1 MSVHQVE
8 YTPKQIRELL
18 YMIDVGNRSKVS
30 QKGGSGLSRRV
41 STFGLVGKSGGMGV
55 ILAKMFY
62 FEVQCMMGIT
72 QD

>member
-8 YTPKQIRELL
+8 YSPKQIRELL
-18 YMIDVGNRSKVS
+18 YMIDVGNRSKVN

-41 STFGLVGKSGGMGV
+41 STFGLVGKSLV
-55 ILAKMFY
+55 EWVSCWQKTI
-62 FEVQCMMGIT
+62 EVQCMMGTT